1 MNNHTIFASKTNL
14 PFLSYFCRSQQND
27 SVKTGSF
34 KRRKSKGSARPS
46 HATPRIRRL
55 NKQNRCF
62 PQPYRLLYYCLAI
75 KLCRPRKRSGM
86 ANTVNDR
93 IKIPL
98 KPSCFPASY
107 CAYFI
112 ACASSDS
119 LEPNPFES
127 ELQTYYHIWRLPY
140 NI

>member
-1 MNNHTIFASKTNL
+1 MNNQIILASKTNL

-55 NKQNRCF
+55 KKQNRLF
-62 PQPYRLLYYCLAI
+62 PNL
-75 KLCRPRKRSGM
+75 
-86 ANTVNDR
+86 
-93 IKIPL
+93 
-98 KPSCFPASY
+98 
-107 CAYFI
+107 I

-119 LEPNPFES
+119 LEPNRSES
-127 ELQTYYHIWRLPY
+127 ELQTYYHI
-140 NI
+140 